1 MQTKPNS
8 KNMKK
13 SILYAAVITTLI
25 IAACKKKN
33 DEPPVASLQNKWG
46 IVSLNFQAIEN
57 GVSVDTH
64 NYTGVAED
72 YIDFRSDNKVYS
84 LIDGSE
90 DTSDYQ
96 ILNTNKVVIDVDTFD
111 IQSLTL
117 TSVKLYSKVYFDVN
131 SYDENTINLKR

>member
-1 MQTKPNS
+1 
-8 KNMKK
+8 MKK
-13 SILYAAVITTLI
+13 SILYATVITTLI
-25 IAACKKKN
+25 IAACKKNN

-57 GVSVDTH
+57 EATVDTY

-72 YIDFRSDNKVYS
+72 YIDLRSDNKVYS
-84 LIDGSE
+84 LIDGSK
-90 DTSDYQ
+90 DTSAYQ
-96 ILNTNKVVIDVDTFD
+96 ILNNNKVVIDVDTFD
-111 IQSLTL
+111 IQSLIL

>member
-1 MQTKPNS
+1 
-8 KNMKK
+8 MKK

-25 IAACKKKN
+25 TAGCKKKN

-46 IVSLNFQAIEN
+46 IVSLNFQAIED
-57 GVSVDTH
+57 GVTVDTF

-90 DTSDYQ
+90 DTSAYQ
-96 ILNTNKVVIDVDTFD
+96 ILNNNKVVMDVDTFD

-117 TSVKLYSKVYFDVN
+117 TYVKLYSKVYTDVN
-131 SYDENTINLKR
+131 SYDESTINLKR